1 MRRLTIGGALVA
13 VATLLGACGSGT
25 EVKAGTVSFTLNGPV
40 PARAVMFRIA
50 GAHSAVSLPT
60 GQPFRVFSQA
70 GNGDTVTVAV
80 IANQGAV
87 LAGAVIEV
95 GVPDLSVKPTVTVL
109 QVTGTDYSLK
119 SAASFSL
126 SALAP

>member
-1 MRRLTIGGALVA
+1 MRAAGVCGMLAAAALVA
-13 VATLLGACGSGT
+13 ACGSGT

-40 PARAVMFRIA
+40 PARAVMFRLA
-50 GAHSAVSLPT
+50 GVHSAVTIPA

-80 IANQGAV
+80 IANQGTV
-87 LAGAVIEV
+87 LAGAVIDV
-95 GVPDLSVKPTVTVL
+95 AVPNVAVKPAVTVL